1 MLIAIFSNYL
11 LLMVILG
18 YSFLL
23 KKITLNNNNIKIE
36 NIDTLYGLLLIIFIS
51 LFFNFFFPLIYLKP
65 IVIVSGL
72 LLFIHAAYK
81 KIFELNFILYFIII
95 FFITSISFYSN
106 TNVDSLMYHLQIIK
120 WVSLHKISFGLSN
133 LEIRLGFN
141 SSWHSLVA
149 LLDLSIYKF
158 SAKYYISAIILS
170 SLIYETIK
178 KKTKINYSD
187 IFLYLTISFLIF
199 FSFLHP
205 FRNGI
210 ILNHLGNPERDIVS
224 MLFFFLTIF
233 FFLKAVENSKDNV
246 NYINLLSI
254 SLFLC
259 ITSRLMTSPMI
270 ILLVIILLKNKTYK
284 AINFTTIVLFVSS
297 ILWIL
302 RSFFLSGC
310 LFFPFHQTCFKTS
323 WATNTKEIQ
332 FFVEEAMRISR
343 TLPTRNGVNDL
354 NFSLNSYK
362 WIPQWINDYF
372 FSAALLQ
379 ISASIILIMIFSF
392 IIVSFFNKYK
402 STISIKITDFYLLIC
417 LIIITILWFV
427 SAPEIRYGMGPLI
440 SLPCFTI
447 ILLFKKLNL
456 IENFFNKN
464 IKLSLITGF
473 LIMGTLCLLFISKSF
488 IRFQFNDL
496 FIKGK
501 VVHTYAH
508 IEKIG
513 KFSNND
519 YFWGKFLCADF
530 REICVNTVK
539 ENYVID
545 EIFDYKVYKSDSW
558 LKE

>member
-18 YSFLL
+18 YSFFL

-36 NIDTLYGLLLIIFIS
+36 NIDTLYGLSLIIFIS

-65 IVIVSGL
+65 IVVIFGL
-72 LLFIHAAYK
+72 LLFMYAAYK
-81 KIFELNFILYFIII
+81 KIFKINFILYFVIV
-95 FFITSISFYSN
+95 FFTTFVAFYCN
-106 TNVDSLMYHLQIIK
+106 MNVDSPMYHLQIIK
-120 WVSLHKISFGLSN
+120 WLSFHKISFGLSN

-141 SSWHSLVA
+141 SSWHSLLA
-149 LLDLSIYKF
+149 LLDLSIYKS

-187 IFLYLTISFLIF
+187 TFLYLTISFLIF

-205 FRNGI
+205 LDNGI
-210 ILNHLGNPERDIVS
+210 ILNHLGNPERDIVG
-224 MLFFFLTIF
+224 MLFFFLIIF
-233 FFLKAVENSKDNV
+233 FFLKSLENTKDNR
-246 NYINLLSI
+246 NYINLLI
-254 SLFLC
+254 MSLFLS
-259 ITSRLMTSPMI
+259 ITSRLMMSPMI
-270 ILLVIILLKNKTYK
+270 ILIVIILLKNKTYK
-284 AINFTTIVLFVSS
+284 VINFTNILLFVTS

-310 LFFPFHQTCFKTS
+310 LFFPFYQTCFKTS
-323 WATNTKEIQ
+323 WATNIKEIQ

-354 NFSLNSYK
+354 DFSLNTYK

-379 ISASIILIMIFSF
+379 IAVSIITISILFFF
-392 IIVSFFNKYK
+392 IASFFNKYR
-402 STISIKITDFYLLIC
+402 SISSIKITDFYVLIS
-417 LIIITILWFV
+417 LIIIIFLWFIN
-427 SAPEIRYGMGPLI
+427 APEIRYSLGPLI
-440 SLPCFTI
+440 SLPCFSI
-447 ILLFKKLNL
+447 VLLLKKFNL

-464 IKLSLITGF
+464 IKLSLTAGS
-473 LIMGTLCLLFISKSF
+473 LIMGTLFLLFISKSF
-488 IRFQFNDL
+488 TYFQFDDL

-501 VVHTYAH
+501 VVHTYTH

-513 KFSNND
+513 KFNNTN

-539 ENYVID
+539 ENYTID
-545 EIFDYKVYKSDSW
+545 EIFNYKVYKSDSW
-558 LKE
+558 MKE

>member
-1 MLIAIFSNYL
+1 
-11 LLMVILG
+11 MVILG

-23 KKITLNNNNIKIE
+23 KKITFNSNNITIE
-36 NIDTLYGLLLIIFIS
+36 NIDILYGLLLIIFIS

-65 IVIVSGL
+65 IVIIFGL
-72 LLFIHAAYK
+72 FLFIYAFYK
-81 KIFELNFILYFIII
+81 KIFELNFVLYFIII

-106 TNVDSLMYHLQIIK
+106 ANVDSLMYHLQIIK
-120 WVSLHKISFGLSN
+120 WLSLHKISFGLTN

-187 IFLYLTISFLIF
+187 IFLYLSISFLIF

-210 ILNHLGNPERDIVS
+210 ILNHLGNPERDIVA

-233 FFLKAVENSKDNV
+233 FFFKSLENPKNNK

-284 AINFTTIVLFVSS
+284 AINFTTIVLFITS

-310 LFFPFHQTCFKTS
+310 LFFPFHQTCFKIG

-354 NFSLNSYK
+354 DFSLNSYK

-392 IIVSFFNKYK
+392 IITGFFNKYK
-402 STISIKITDFYLLIC
+402 STNSIKITDFYLLIC
-417 LIIITILWFV
+417 LIGITILWFV
-427 SAPEIRYGMGPLI
+427 SAPEIRYGLGPLI

-447 ILLFKKLNL
+447 VLLFKKLNL
-456 IENFFNKN
+456 IENFLNKN
-464 IKLSLITGF
+464 IKLSLITSF
-473 LIMGTLCLLFISKSF
+473 LIMVSLCLLFISKSF
-488 IRFQFNDL
+488 NRFQFDDL
-496 FIKGK
+496 FINSKIIY
-501 VVHTYAH
+501 TYSH

-513 KFSNND
+513 TFNNIN

-530 REICVNTVK
+530 QEICVNTVK
-539 ENYVID
+539 ENYVIS
-545 EIFDYKVYKSDSW
+545 EIFNYKVYKSGLQ
-558 LKE
+558 LKK